1 MSKKTRNR
9 EKGKEKRRT
18 PRWKTAMLIVLLL
31 LLFGILL
38 ILACNVYICLSSR
51 KQVFDPED
59 AGSCEKADC
68 ILVLGA
74 LVRANGSLSTAL
86 EERVETAVSL
96 YKQGLAETVFLTGD
110 GATEGYDEPEAMKQ
124 YCIEHG
130 VPEEAIVCD
139 PYGLS
144 TIESMERAASVF
156 GFKSVLIVTQDY
168 HQYRSVWLAGKMGL
182 SAQGVRCDMHHLPPL
197 NYLREIAARVVAV
210 FRIVFR

>member
-1 MSKKTRNR
+1 MKKKDRDR
-9 EKGKEKRRT
+9 QKKKEKRRT
-18 PRWKTAMLIVLLL
+18 PRWKTVMLIILLL

-38 ILACNVYICLSSR
+38 VLACNLYICLAAR

-74 LVRANGSLSTAL
+74 FVRADGSLSTAL

-96 YKQGLAETVFLTGD
+96 YKQGMADTVFLTGD
-110 GATEGYDEPEAMKQ
+110 GAGEGYDEPEAMKK
-124 YCIEHG
+124 YCVEHG

-144 TIESMERAASVF
+144 TIESMERAVSEF
-156 GFKSVLIVTQDY
+156 GYRSVLIVTQDY

-182 SAQGVRCDMHHLPPL
+182 SAQGVRCDRHHLPPL